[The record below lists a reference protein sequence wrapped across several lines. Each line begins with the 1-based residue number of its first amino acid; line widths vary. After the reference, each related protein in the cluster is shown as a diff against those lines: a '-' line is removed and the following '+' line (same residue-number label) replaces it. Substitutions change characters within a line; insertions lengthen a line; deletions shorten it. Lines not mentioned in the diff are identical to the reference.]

1 MRFKR
6 LAVAGAIAV
15 AAAGSGLLA
24 ATTPASASTDRFAE
38 SCSSGYACLFYHP
51 NYTGAIYKQYNN
63 DANYG
68 NNHFVTSSS
77 TRGDSG
83 SGLVVRNNAASV
95 DNWDFSNAIT
105 IYYSPNYTGVHQ
117 RIAAGGAAN
126 LIPALRNNN
135 ASGKFG

>member
-6 LAVAGAIAV
+6 LAVAGAIAI
-15 AAAGSGLLA
+15 ATAGSGLL
-24 ATTPASASTDRFAE
+24 ATTPASASAEQFAE
-38 SCSSGYACLFYHP
+38 SCSTGYACLFYHP
-51 NYTGAIYKQYNN
+51 DYTGAIYKQW
-63 DANYG
+63 DDDPNYG

-77 TRGDSG
+77 TRGSSG

-95 DNWDFSNAIT
+95 DNWDFNNAIT
-105 IYYSPNYTGVHQ
+105 IYYSPNYQGVHQ

-126 LIPALRNNN
+126 LNSSLRNDN

>member
-15 AAAGSGLLA
+15 ATAGSGLL
-24 ATTPASASTDRFAE
+24 ATTPASASADLRAE
-38 SCSSGYACLFYHP
+38 SCSTGYACLYYHQ
-51 NYTGAIYKQYNN
+51 NYTGAIHKQYYD

-68 NNHFVTSSS
+68 NNYFVTSTS
-77 TRGDSG
+77 TRGG
-83 SGLVVRNNAASV
+83 SGAGLSVRNNAASV

-105 IYYSPNYTGVHQ
+105 IYFSPNYAGTHQ
-117 RIAAGGAAN
+117 RIAAGGREN
-126 LIPALRNNN
+126 LIPGLRNNN

>member
-15 AAAGSGLLA
+15 ATAGSGLLA
-24 ATTPASASTDRFAE
+24 TSPASASADRFAE
-38 SCSSGYACLFYHP
+38 SCSSGYACLFYHQ

-77 TRGDSG
+77 MRGGSG

-95 DNWDFSNAIT
+95 DNWDFNNAIT
-105 IYYSPNYTGVHQ
+105 IYYSPNYSGVHQ
-117 RIAAGGAAN
+117 RIAAGGQAN

>member
-6 LAVAGAIAV
+6 LAVAGAIAL
-15 AAAGSGLLA
+15 ATAGSGLLA
-24 ATTPASASTDRFAE
+24 TSPASASTDRFAE

-51 NYTGAIYKQYNN
+51 NYTGAIYKQYYS

-68 NNHFVTSSS
+68 DDYFVTSSS
-77 TRGDSG
+77 TRGGSG

-95 DNWDFSNAIT
+95 DNWDFNNAIT
-105 IYYSPNYTGVHQ
+105 IYYSPNYAGVHQ
-117 RIAAGGAAN
+117 RIAAGGQAN
-126 LIPALRNNN
+126 LIPALRNDN